1 MKSEIGW
8 GVPEIAFPQVSGGGI
23 CAGRRRF
30 TRFGWSS
37 HTPGGTYDTV
47 RHAEMY
53 RVWFTCNRCHAV
65 FKQ

>member
-1 MKSEIGW
+1 MGYAKC
-8 GVPEIAFPQVSGGGI
+8 PI
-23 CAGRRRF
+23 CG
-30 TRFGWSS
+30 S
-37 HTPGGTYDTV
+37 YDTV